1 MSKPKLGAEAFL
13 PRIRCVFYAIFDHE
27 QGPKVVYQV
36 PEGSIIT
43 PVPIGSP
50 RVSASVHPNNDE
62 PSFTSGSIPSVPSF
76 RSKSR
81 PAPGLFEFESISQYV
96 IPKDQLCGRL
106 VRCNTP
112 SHRIIGFPVKL
123 TGPRYRGYRNSFR
136 YNVCF
141 VFDRTADLSCY
152 EPIVRKIGRVLLAC
166 EVCTWDRRPTPFI
179 VIFFPAR
186 ILSAFKPRLRFA
198 HSTRARATI

>member
-1 MSKPKLGAEAFL
+1 MRPNLGAETFL
-13 PRIRCVFYAIFDHE
+13 PRIRCVFYATFDHE
-27 QGPKVVYQV
+27 QGPKVMHQV

-43 PVPIGSP
+43 PVSVTSP
-50 RVSASVHPNNDE
+50 RMSASIPPASSE
-62 PSFTSGSIPSVPSF
+62 LPSLSVSSDPDYSAAPHF
-76 RSKSR
+76 RPKTRAS
-81 PAPGLFEFESISQYV
+81 PGLFEFESISQYV

-112 SHRIIGFPVKL
+112 SHRIIGYPVKL
-123 TGPRYRGYRNSFR
+123 TGPRYSGYRNSFR

-166 EVCTWDRRPTPFI
+166 EVKRAVQRPKI
-179 VIFFPAR
+179 DQ
-186 ILSAFKPRLRFA
+186 SERFLP
-198 HSTRARATI
+198 

>member
-27 QGPKVVYQV
+27 QGPKVIYQV
-36 PEGSIIT
+36 PEGSIIM
-43 PVPIGSP
+43 PVSIASP
-50 RVSASVHPNNDE
+50 RVSASIPPNGNE
-62 PSFTSGSIPSVPSF
+62 PPPLSLAPSVSLF

-166 EVCTWDRRPTPFI
+166 EVCEYGLRIDFLLSYSL
-179 VIFFPAR
+179 PAR
-186 ILSAFKPRLRFA
+186 ILSAFESRFFP
-198 HSTRARATI
+198 TYPTCARATI

>member
-1 MSKPKLGAEAFL
+1 METFL
-13 PRIRCVFYAIFDHE
+13 PRIRCVFYATFDHE

-43 PVPIGSP
+43 PASFASP
-50 RVSASVHPNNDE
+50 RMSASVP
-62 PSFTSGSIPSVPSF
+62 PSAGNF
-76 RSKSR
+76 RSR
-81 PAPGLFEFESISQYV
+81 TRGANTPGLFEFESVSQYV
-96 IPKDQLCGRL
+96 IPKDQLCGSL
-106 VRCNTP
+106 VRVNTP

-136 YNVCF
+136 YNVCL

-166 EVCTWDRRPTPFI
+166 EVRH
-179 VIFFPAR
+179 
-186 ILSAFKPRLRFA
+186 LLQN
-198 HSTRARATI
+198 

>member
-13 PRIRCVFYAIFDHE
+13 PRIRCVFYATFDHE

-43 PVPIGSP
+43 PFSIGSP
-50 RVSASVHPNNDE
+50 RVSSSVPPNSDE
-62 PSFTSGSIPSVPSF
+62 PPPLWLAPGPNPSVPLF

-81 PAPGLFEFESISQYV
+81 STPGLFEFESISQYV

-112 SHRIIGFPVKL
+112 SHRIIGFPIKL

-166 EVCTWDRRPTPFI
+166 EVC
-179 VIFFPAR
+179 A
-186 ILSAFKPRLRFA
+186 
-198 HSTRARATI
+198 